1 MAVLIPH
8 TNDERVRE
16 KMEMQEFREEWLE
29 ASQMD
34 ELEAADDA
42 VEM

>member
-1 MAVLIPH
+1 MAVSITH
-8 TNDERVRE
+8 TNDERARK

-29 ASQMD
+29 ASQLD
-34 ELEAADDA
+34 ELDAADDA

>member
-1 MAVLIPH
+1 MAALLLP
-8 TNDERVRE
+8 TNDERVRK

-29 ASQMD
+29 ASQVD
-34 ELEAADDA
+34 EPEVADDA